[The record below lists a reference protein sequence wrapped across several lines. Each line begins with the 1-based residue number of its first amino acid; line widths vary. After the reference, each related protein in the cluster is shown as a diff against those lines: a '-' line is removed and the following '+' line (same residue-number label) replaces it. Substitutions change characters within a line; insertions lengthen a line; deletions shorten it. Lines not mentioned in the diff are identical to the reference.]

1 MFPSN
6 PYSLRSIDPVK
17 FFAIKNKTFESWVE
31 LLNFLRH
38 PGTIMD
44 SLKEYWPLHLCDAV
58 WNLFDHLWTLLV
70 HWKLAQK
77 FSTHFIKSF
86 KNVVPSTHA
95 KTWLYF
101 PLFFQT
107 RSAKFP
113 GYKESQLIKQQ
124 ILRLFGSLPFGQLRV
139 LVVTKGQKISEDL
152 FLVFKYFKKKLGIS
166 FTNCCSK
173 F

>member
-1 MFPSN
+1 MLCNLQSIQNLISKFSEDLFEGAHWI
-6 PYSLRSIDPVK
+6 SLTYFCAVYLMSK
-17 FFAIKNKTFESWVE
+17 YEKTH
-31 LLNFLRH
+31 FLRLQWS
-38 PGTIMD
+38 GIF
-44 SLKEYWPLHLCDAV
+44 WHLGDAV
-58 WNLFDHLWTLLV
+58 WNIFDHLWTFLV

-113 GYKESQLIKQQ
+113 GYKESQFIKQQ

-139 LVVTKGQKISEDL
+139 LVVAKGQKISEDL
-152 FLVFKYFKKKLGIS
+152 FKLAVR
-166 FTNCCSK
+166 
-173 F
+173 

>member
-1 MFPSN
+1 MIWHF
-6 PYSLRSIDPVK
+6 L
-17 FFAIKNKTFESWVE
+17 TF
-31 LLNFLRH
+31 
-38 PGTIMD
+38 GD
-44 SLKEYWPLHLCDAV
+44 V
-58 WNLFDHLWTLLV
+58 WNLFDHLWTFLV

-139 LVVTKGQKISEDL
+139 LVVTKGQKISKDP
-152 FLVFKYFKKKLGIS
+152 FLVFLFLSSNNPKNKRIVLQIAALASKKWSIQKKCKYSITLITHIDKGVHFSLFGPFLQDRTEI
-166 FTNCCSK
+166 C
-173 F
+173 

>member
-1 MFPSN
+1 MSRTGYLTYFCAVYLMSK
-6 PYSLRSIDPVK
+6 YE
-17 FFAIKNKTFESWVE
+17 KT
-31 LLNFLRH
+31 NFLRLQWS
-38 PGTIMD
+38 GIF
-44 SLKEYWPLHLCDAV
+44 WHLGDAV
-58 WNLFDHLWTLLV
+58 WNLFDHLWTFLV

-152 FLVFKYFKKKLGIS
+152 FLVFKYSKKQRNFFYKLLL
-166 FTNCCSK
+166 
-173 F
+173 

>member
-1 MFPSN
+1 MFVEFIWHTFAQSTWCQ
-6 PYSLRSIDPVK
+6 SVK
-17 FFAIKNKTFESWVE
+17 PLTSYVFKMIWHFLTF
-31 LLNFLRH
+31 
-38 PGTIMD
+38 GD
-44 SLKEYWPLHLCDAV
+44 V
-58 WNLFDHLWTLLV
+58 WNLFDHLWTFLV

-139 LVVTKGQKISEDL
+139 LVVATGQKISEDL
-152 FLVFKYFKKKLGIS
+152 FLVFKYAKKQKKLI
-166 FTNCCSK
+166 TNC
-173 F
+173 FQRP

>member
-1 MFPSN
+1 MDVDKSAKELGFLWKKASLGVSSPSSDI
-6 PYSLRSIDPVK
+6 YFKMI
-17 FFAIKNKTFESWVE
+17 WH
-31 LLNFLRH
+31 FL
-38 PGTIMD
+38 T
-44 SLKEYWPLHLCDAV
+44 CDAV

-139 LVVTKGQKISEDL
+139 LAVAKGQKISEDIL
-152 FLVFKYFKKKLGIS
+152 FLASNTPKHNEIFYKLLL
-166 FTNCCSK
+166 
-173 F
+173 